1 MSSLNEENINKSLE
15 ELYTRNNNTIIKWL
29 DEIKNPENQKDGK
42 IPGLFLKS
50 KTKIK
55 IDGLVYNLILKWI
68 KENIDKIESYD
79 FTDIPD
85 SKDISLKNIKNF
97 KDITDVE
104 RWISNPEINPLDG
117 SPLPASG
124 NKYYNIYV
132 KAYNILKK
140 NNMSDNNIRFKL
152 PLNHILFG
160 DIDLNYYKFV
170 KETVPNYTTLFKLL
184 FRYNNN
190 ALIICDFLS
199 ENIKD
204 VQEKQS
210 IFETEIE
217 LLKNRFTN
225 NNESNNLDNIK
236 ELFNEYNNSLIES
249 LLYKDYIEE
258 YGFNQIIDKIEDKN
272 IKIIKFFLKYNL
284 LSNGETIMD
293 YLIKLRSGSNP
304 PQWII
309 DVLEIYDTHMLIYKD
324 VDDIYNPDSG
334 LIENIKDKKFLPIKD
349 PLDDYFEIYEKKLEE
364 IKKPI
369 YSNLIDLTTLKK
381 RENLKYLNNLEY
393 KKFKKKKNKYMLL
406 WKKYEENLT
415 LYERTSIGNIPVPP
429 EKPKITLPW
438 GKEHTIARE
447 IDPIHIKDYIVKKF
461 EKEYE
466 KCINDI
472 EEYNKIKN
480 MSYLELKKYFG
491 KSRSSPSSA
500 SKKLIKD
507 NELLHMTKKEIS
519 DKILYDYMG
528 LEDKCSES
536 IDILTNEDLDDENYP
551 LAKLQLMVRLK
562 VYIGSTK
569 KYRTECIYA
578 PKLYNYLVKCIND
591 KEYFVNPV
599 TKSRY
604 TDDHIEEL
612 MKVMRIIDP
621 DIKKP
626 VFIKHRND
634 TMLKIKY
641 EIEEIDIDDH
651 YNDVSFREIKTLN
664 FYNIYISRDIG
675 GEEHVIYDICSIPAD
690 IEPTGV
696 FASGS
701 TDLTSNT
708 MLFRICK
715 LFKDGKL
722 LHNYLPPY
730 CISIEDDDEGYYQ
743 YIKPAIHFNKYN
755 RIYYWFWN
763 NDKPITK
770 NEYIEMFKHY
780 AQEINNYT
788 F

>member
-1 MSSLNEENINKSLE
+1 MSVLNEESINKYLE
-15 ELYTRNNNTIIKWL
+15 DLYIRNDNSIIKWL
-29 DEIKNPENQKDGK
+29 DEIKKPENQKDGK

-85 SKDISLKNIKNF
+85 SKDISLKNIKSF
-97 KDITDVE
+97 KDIIDVE

-190 ALIICDFLS
+190 ALIICGFLS

-236 ELFNEYNNSLIES
+236 NLFNEYNTSLVES
-249 LLYKDYIEE
+249 LLYTDYIGE
-258 YGFNQIIDKIEDKN
+258 YGFNKIIEKINDKN
-272 IKIIKFFLKYNL
+272 INIIKYFFKYNM
-284 LSNGETIMD
+284 LSNGETILD
-293 YLIKLRSGSNP
+293 YFIKLKSKSNP

-309 DVLEIYDTHMLIYKD
+309 DALEIYDTHMLIYKD

-334 LIENIKDKKFLPIKD
+334 LIENIKDKKYLPIKD

-369 YSNLIDLTTLKK
+369 YSQLIDLTTLKK
-381 RENLKYLNNLEY
+381 RENLKYLNNTEY
-393 KKFKKKKNKYMLL
+393 KKFIKKKNKYTLL
-406 WKKYEENLT
+406 WKKYEDSQT
-415 LYERTSIGNIPVPP
+415 LYETTKEGNSPKPP

-438 GKEHTIARE
+438 GKEHTIAKE

-461 EKEYE
+461 EKEYD
-466 KCINDI
+466 KAIKDI

-491 KSRSSPSSA
+491 NSSSPSSA

-507 NELLHMTKKEIS
+507 NELLHMTKKEIA
-519 DKILYDYMG
+519 DKVLYDYSE
-528 LEDKCSES
+528 LADKCSES
-536 IDILTNEDLDDENYP
+536 IDILTNEELDDENYP

-562 VYIGSTK
+562 VNISGTK

-578 PKLYNYLVKCIND
+578 PKLYNYLVKCINY

-621 DIKKP
+621 AIEKP

-641 EIEEIDIDDH
+641 EIEEIDIDDD
-651 YNDVSFREIKTLN
+651 YNHISFREIKKIK
-664 FYNIYISRDIG
+664 FYNIYLSRIIG
-675 GEEHVIYDICSIPAD
+675 GTEHVIYDICSIPAD
-690 IEPTGV
+690 IEPTGI

-701 TDLTSNT
+701 TDLSSNT

-715 LFKDGKL
+715 LFDEGKL

-730 CISIEDDDEGYYQ
+730 CIPIEDEDDGYYQ
-743 YIKPAIHFNKYN
+743 YIKPAIHFNRYN
-755 RIYYWFWN
+755 RIYYWFWDD
-763 NDKPITK
+763 DKSISK
-770 NEYIEMFKHY
+770 DEYIERFKHY
-780 AQEINNYT
+780 AEEINNYT

>member
-1 MSSLNEENINKSLE
+1 MSVLNEESINKYLE
-15 ELYTRNNNTIIKWL
+15 DLYIRNDNSIIKWL
-29 DEIKNPENQKDGK
+29 DEIKKPENQKDGK

-97 KDITDVE
+97 KDIIDVE

-170 KETVPNYTTLFKLL
+170 NENVPNYTTLFKLL
-184 FRYNNN
+184 FRYNKN
-190 ALIICDFLS
+190 ALIICEFLT
-199 ENIKD
+199 ENIKG

-225 NNESNNLDNIK
+225 YKSKNLDNIK
-236 ELFNEYNNSLIES
+236 NLFNEYNTSLVES
-249 LLYKDYIEE
+249 LLYTDYIGE
-258 YGFNQIIDKIEDKN
+258 YGFNKIIEKIDDKN
-272 IKIIKFFLKYNL
+272 INIIKYFFKYNM
-284 LSNGETIMD
+284 LSNGETILD
-293 YLIKLRSGSNP
+293 YFIKLKSKSNP
-304 PQWII
+304 PQWIV
-309 DVLEIYDTHMLIYKD
+309 DALEIYDTHMLIYKD

-334 LIENIKDKKFLPIKD
+334 LIENIEDKKYLPIKD

-369 YSNLIDLTTLKK
+369 YSQLIDLTTLKK
-381 RENLKYLNNLEY
+381 RENLKYLNNTEY
-393 KKFKKKKNKYMLL
+393 KKFIKKKNKYTLL
-406 WKKYEENLT
+406 WKKYEDSQT
-415 LYERTSIGNIPVPP
+415 LYETTKEGNSPKPP

-438 GKEHTIARE
+438 GKEHTIAKE

-461 EKEYE
+461 EKEYD
-466 KCINDI
+466 KAIKDI

-491 KSRSSPSSA
+491 NSSSPSSA

-507 NELLHMTKKEIS
+507 NELLHMTKKEIA
-519 DKILYDYMG
+519 DKVLYDYSE
-528 LEDKCSES
+528 LADKCSES
-536 IDILTNEDLDDENYP
+536 IDILTNEELDDENYP

-562 VYIGSTK
+562 VNISGTK

-578 PKLYNYLVKCIND
+578 PKLYNYLVKCINY

-621 DIKKP
+621 AIEKP

-641 EIEEIDIDDH
+641 EIEEIDIDDD
-651 YNDVSFREIKTLN
+651 YNHISFREIKKIN
-664 FYNIYISRDIG
+664 FYNIYLSRIIG
-675 GEEHVIYDICSIPAD
+675 GTEHVIYDICSIPAD
-690 IEPTGV
+690 IEPTGI

-701 TDLTSNT
+701 TDLSSNT

-715 LFKDGKL
+715 LFDEGKL

-730 CISIEDDDEGYYQ
+730 CIPMEDDDDGYYQ
-743 YIKPAIHFNKYN
+743 YIKPAIHFNRYN
-755 RIYYWFWN
+755 RIYYWFWDD
-763 NDKPITK
+763 DKSISK
-770 NEYIEMFKHY
+770 DEYIERFKHY
-780 AQEINNYT
+780 AEEINNYT